1 MWPEELK
8 TNAAVIVEE
17 IPPISWGPYPVI
29 EPTLA
34 PRRWLW
40 LLGVGL
46 AVVAVVIVVAVVLV
60 ARRAK
65 AG

>member
-1 MWPEELK
+1 
-8 TNAAVIVEE
+8 VIVEE